1 MGFYDEVRMI
11 PQLQP
16 YEIELIDWAD
26 EFAQQVLAPNAQQ
39 WDEEAHFPPQV
50 FEQLCQRGLAA
61 MLLPSDNG
69 GADLSYVASV
79 QISERLVRGD
89 LGVPFALLL
98 QNNTLRSIWLHGT
111 SDQKER
117 WIPRLADGSLIG
129 AYVITEPDAGS
140 DAGSMKSTAVSLA
153 GDQWKLTGKKWLLSN
168 SPVADVFVTSVVT
181 QLENG
186 EAGGIS
192 TFVLERD
199 MTGLHVGQA
208 SKTLGARSLPVGDLH
223 FEDLTVDDGHRL
235 GEIGSGMRMAL
246 DAVNFARVVWGG
258 IAVGIAEAALEEI
271 IEFLKERQQFGRAIA
286 DFQAVQFQ
294 LADLAC
300 KIEAVRSL
308 TYRAAA
314 AIDLGSRY
322 IELGAMCKKMAG
334 EMVVEVTSA
343 CHELLG
349 GRGYLVPHSLE
360 RRMRDARLALVADGT
375 TNIQRLVIARS
386 LVGRR

>member
-1 MGFYDEVRMI
+1 MKEKRYLKDREAIVRADI
-11 PQLQP
+11 WK
-16 YEIELIDWAD
+16 EITSSCKVLRTELGYKNI
-26 EFAQQVLAPNAQQ
+26 Q
-39 WDEEAHFPPQV
+39 
-50 FEQLCQRGLAA
+50 
-61 MLLPSDNG
+61 
-69 GADLSYVASV
+69 
-79 QISERLVRGD
+79 
-89 LGVPFALLL
+89 
-98 QNNTLRSIWLHGT
+98 
-111 SDQKER
+111 
-117 WIPRLADGSLIG
+117 
-129 AYVITEPDAGS
+129 
-140 DAGSMKSTAVSLA
+140 
-153 GDQWKLTGKKWLLSN
+153 
-168 SPVADVFVTSVVT
+168 
-181 QLENG
+181 
-186 EAGGIS
+186 
-192 TFVLERD
+192 
-199 MTGLHVGQA
+199 
-208 SKTLGARSLPVGDLH
+208 
-223 FEDLTVDDGHRL
+223 
-235 GEIGSGMRMAL
+235 
-246 DAVNFARVVWGG
+246 
-258 IAVGIAEAALEEI
+258 I
-271 IEFLKERQQFGRAIA
+271 IEFLKEREQFGRAIA

>member
-1 MGFYDEVRMI
+1 MI
-11 PQLQP
+11 PQLRSH
-16 YEIELIDWAD
+16 EIEMIDWAD
-26 EFAQQVLAPNAQQ
+26 EFAQRVLAPKAQE
-39 WDEEAHFPPQV
+39 WDQTAHFPREV
-50 FEQLCQRGLAA
+50 FEQLCERGLAA
-61 MLLPSDNG
+61 MLLPSNDG
-69 GADLSYVASV
+69 GADLSYLASV
-79 QISERLVRGD
+79 QVFERLVKGD

-111 SDQKER
+111 GDQKER
-117 WIPRLADGSLIG
+117 WIPSLAQGSLIG

-140 DAGSMKSTAVSLA
+140 DAASMKSTAVSVDE
-153 GDQWKLTGKKWLLSN
+153 DQWQLTGQKWLLSN
-168 SPVADVFVTSVVT
+168 SPVADVFVTSVLT
-181 QLENG
+181 EMRNG
-186 EAGGIS
+186 ETGGIS
-192 TFVLERD
+192 TFVLERE
-199 MTGLHVGQA
+199 MVGLHIGQA
-208 SKTLGARSLPVGDLH
+208 SHTLGARSLPVGDLD
-223 FEDLTVDDGHRL
+223 FAELTVDDGHRL

-271 IEFLKERQQFGRAIA
+271 IEFVKEREQFGQAIA

-314 AIDLGSRY
+314 AIDSGSRY

-334 EMVVEVTSA
+334 EMVVEVTST

-349 GRGYLVPHSLE
+349 GRGYLIPHNLE